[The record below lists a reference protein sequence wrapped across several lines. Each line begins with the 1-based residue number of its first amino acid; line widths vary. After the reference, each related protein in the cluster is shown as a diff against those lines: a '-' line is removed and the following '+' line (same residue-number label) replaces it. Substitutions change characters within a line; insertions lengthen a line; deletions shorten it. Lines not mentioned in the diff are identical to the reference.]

1 MEIAEVTSH
10 EESRRPGLADAP
22 LVFAAPAALFRRVE
36 DTATYAWTLAVL
48 LLFVTLVGY
57 LRVQTGLVDRVVDQ
71 KTERELALLESAQRD
86 LVDRVALRDEM
97 DSVRKNGEFMKLV
110 GRLKAI
116 VATPVSLLVSIL
128 FVSSML
134 FATVALTGRKPEYH
148 TLMNICVFA
157 GFIDLAGE
165 VLQLLMMLAYR
176 TTQVGT
182 SLDLLLPAG
191 KATYLAG
198 IDPMVIWYWIVVY
211 IGVTATQQLSRQAA
225 LAACITLFVLGAALR
240 TAGAMMTA

>member
-1 MEIAEVTSH
+1 MELADVTGH

-22 LVFAAPAALFRRVE
+22 VVFAAPASLFRRVE

-48 LLFVTLVGY
+48 LIFMTLVGY
-57 LRVQTGLVDRVVDQ
+57 LRVQTGLVDRVVDLQ
-71 KTERELALLESAQRD
+71 TERELAVLESAQRD

-134 FATVALTGRKPEYH
+134 FAAVALTGRKPEYH

-165 VLQLLMMLAYR
+165 ALQLLMMLAYR

-182 SLDLLLPAG
+182 SLDMLLPPG
-191 KATYLAG
+191 KAPYLAG
-198 IDPMVIWYWIVVY
+198 IDPMAIWYWIVVF
-211 IGVTATQQLSRQAA
+211 IGVTVTQQLSRRAA
-225 LAACITLFVLGAALR
+225 LTACITLFVLGAALR